1 MKLWHF
7 QQPVSGGCYQYRDQQ
22 PMDALRARGHEVK
35 TSVDLDACHPD
46 EWEGF
51 LFSRVCWGEY
61 PLFVAEIKECGK
73 PIIYD
78 VDDAWDQLAGW
89 YPEWLDCQSQLPSY
103 YYFLHEATLVTTTT
117 DRLAAH
123 LRGLGAKRVVVLPN
137 CCHPTLGWQ
146 MPSEKVVPRVGFIGA
161 VGHLD
166 DVCVLLDAAVQARE
180 QVAFELVVMGLGLQP
195 GDTFDDFMYRSASD
209 MPHRH
214 RDWLPVIDRFANAM
228 HRAIQSPLA
237 ATWLSTAPTA
247 EYWATIRGLDLDI
260 GCLPLTDT
268 RFNRCKSFSK
278 FYEYAALGSLTLASP
293 LLGTGEPVVTVY
305 PNTVDE
311 WAARLVW
318 WVQETNLRRTL
329 AASQQAWVQGARD
342 HRTWAAIRERSYR
355 LVVHEAAVCA

>member
-1 MKLWHF
+1 MKSS
-7 QQPVSGGCYQYRDQQ
+7 VS
-22 PMDALRARGHEVK
+22 P
-35 TSVDLDACHPD
+35 
-46 EWEGF
+46 
-51 LFSRVCWGEY
+51 
-61 PLFVAEIKECGK
+61 
-73 PIIYD
+73 
-78 VDDAWDQLAGW
+78 
-89 YPEWLDCQSQLPSY
+89 
-103 YYFLHEATLVTTTT
+103 TT
-117 DRLAAH
+117 
-123 LRGLGAKRVVVLPN
+123 
-137 CCHPTLGWQ
+137 
-146 MPSEKVVPRVGFIGA
+146 
-161 VGHLD
+161 
-166 DVCVLLDAAVQARE
+166 
-180 QVAFELVVMGLGLQP
+180 
-195 GDTFDDFMYRSASD
+195 
-209 MPHRH
+209 
-214 RDWLPVIDRFANAM
+214 
-228 HRAIQSPLA
+228 
-237 ATWLSTAPTA
+237 TAPTA